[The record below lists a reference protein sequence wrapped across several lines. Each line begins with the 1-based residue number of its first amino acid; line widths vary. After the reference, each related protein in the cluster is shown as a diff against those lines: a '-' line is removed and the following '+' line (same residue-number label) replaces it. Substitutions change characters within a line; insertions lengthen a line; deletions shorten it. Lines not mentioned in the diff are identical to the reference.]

1 MSCFDKGTES
11 IENERT
17 LPRWYG
23 ARWTILGNAHRTM
36 GYSQAVKARD
46 FDSRTPGSIPGS
58 LVGAEPPHRT
68 HFHVK
73 SSSPTSG
80 KLSKDRHKV
89 RWALGFVAVVTLS
102 AEKESQQAAR

>member
-1 MSCFDKGTES
+1 MPDGSSQETLTEQWAIAKRLRHGTL
-11 IENERT
+11 T
-17 LPRWYG
+17 P
-23 ARWTILGNAHRTM
+23 AP
-36 GYSQAVKARD
+36 
-46 FDSRTPGSIPGS
+46 PGSIPGS
-58 LVGAEPPHRT
+58 LVGAEPPHMT